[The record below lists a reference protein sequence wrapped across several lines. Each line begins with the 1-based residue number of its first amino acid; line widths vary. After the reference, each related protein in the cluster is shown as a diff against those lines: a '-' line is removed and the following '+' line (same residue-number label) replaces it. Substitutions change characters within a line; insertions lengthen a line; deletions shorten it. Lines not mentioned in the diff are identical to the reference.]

1 MSVSAANLLDVVT
14 FEVIP
19 LKGVTER
26 TRTLPA
32 KTPVSIT
39 ASPAKGIQATV
50 DLAVQLREFDYMVT
64 PHLSARMIKDRP
76 ELVRIT
82 RQLHEAG
89 ITEILVVAGDADDYG
104 KFKDSA
110 ALLRELADI
119 GHGFAEIGITGYPE
133 GHPFIPFDA
142 LRQAMIEK
150 QAYATYITTQMC
162 FEPEA
167 IATWVSGTRSDGV
180 RLPVMVGVPGV
191 VDPLRLARVA
201 TRIGVGTSIR
211 YLKKNR
217 SAMWRL
223 LRPGSY
229 KPGKLIR
236 TLNALDQGLGLVGL
250 HLFTFNQVEP
260 TWKWYQKA
268 IENGRASR
276 SRSRGSHR

>member
-1 MSVSAANLLDVVT
+1 MSVSAPNLLDVVT

-19 LKGVTER
+19 LKGITDK
-26 TRTLPA
+26 TRVLPA

-50 DLAVQLREFDYMVT
+50 DLARQLREFDYMVT

-76 ELVRIT
+76 ELVRIM
-82 RQLHEAG
+82 RQLSEAG
-89 ITEILVVAGDADDYG
+89 ITEILVVGGDADDYG

-110 ALLRELADI
+110 ELLREMADI
-119 GHGFAEIGITGYPE
+119 GHGFVEVGITGYPE
-133 GHPFIPFDA
+133 GHPFIPFDT

-150 QAYATYITTQMC
+150 QRYATYITTQMC
-162 FEPEA
+162 FEPGA
-167 IATWVSGTRSDGV
+167 IATWVRGTRSDGV

-217 SAMWRL
+217 GTLWRL

-229 KPGKLIR
+229 KPGKLVR
-236 TLNALDQGLGLVGL
+236 ALNALDPSLGLVGL
-250 HLFTFNQVEP
+250 HLFTFNQVES
-260 TWKWYQKA
+260 TWKWYERA
-268 IENGRASR
+268 LDNGRR
-276 SRSRGSHR
+276 SKGSHR